1 MNRREFITAAGFAGL
16 GSSLLSRG
24 FAQSHSDEPGHIC
37 IATLENEWQLI
48 LGWLRTKYS
57 LSDVAAS
64 V

>member
-37 IATLENEWQLI
+37 IATLENE
-48 LGWLRTKYS
+48 
-57 LSDVAAS
+57 
-64 V
+64 